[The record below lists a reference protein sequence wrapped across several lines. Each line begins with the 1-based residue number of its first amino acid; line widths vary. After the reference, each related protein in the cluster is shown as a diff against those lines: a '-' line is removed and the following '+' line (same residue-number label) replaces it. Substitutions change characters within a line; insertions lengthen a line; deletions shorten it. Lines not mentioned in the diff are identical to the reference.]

1 MSSMGLNRFLTYQY
15 ENEFYFSGGIS
26 IVFTDFTILI
36 LSLIVTL
43 AFIIVIIVT
52 STLVINKKR
61 DIAIMKALGT
71 LPKKLYNFYLTEV
84 YVVFIVGFL
93 IGLIIGFFHTVSSRL
108 LCRF

>member
-1 MSSMGLNRFLTYQY
+1 MSSMGLNRFFSYKY

-36 LSLIVTL
+36 LSLIVIL

-52 STLVINKKR
+52 STLIINKKR

-71 LPKKLYNFYLTEV
+71 LPRRLYSFYITEV
-84 YVVFIVGFL
+84 YLRVYYVAFRNCNHF
-93 IGLIIGFFHTVSSRL
+93 SN
-108 LCRF
+108 